1 MIDLTLRRLKRP
13 AIKGLVPQF
22 GTTVDVT
29 EKNKGGLSTTE
40 VDANMALAYELQ
52 REVVVSTS
60 DETSIV
66 EYNAKIAIVAD
77 EAVTL
82 KMNGASYGGCDIKIT
97 NRGTA
102 TATVEYN
109 DSGSIQ
115 IPPDGYIR
123 MEWTSREW
131 WVEDTM
137 NVQPVGA
144 NIKTFTY
151 VVDSDQALI
160 DWANND
166 RNRGQDYTSVLIK
179 NGVWT
184 CNKGVNLTETG
195 TEVIVGEAGS
205 KLVFDTPK
213 MSGRDVGG
221 VGGDKVLY
229 YAKLERKPSRRVEN
243 VDILVSTGY
252 SDNEYDNSY
261 LYALVNLS
269 NVYNCNVELR
279 GKTPEEM
286 TDVYLT
292 NLYGLYSCY
301 NVKDSTITLT
311 SASTSAMENDYAF
324 GLEQCYGVSLCHVR
338 IGTRLWGAGTL
349 YSPFS
354 NCYGI
359 DRCSISSVHD
369 YTHPT
374 GYEVNYTSMDNSVK
388 APNVPVFKN
397 KDFYGA

>member
-1 MIDLTLRRLKRP
+1 MIDLTLDRLKRP
-13 AIKGLVPQF
+13 AITGLVPNF
-22 GTTVDVT
+22 GTTVEVT

-40 VDANMALAYELQ
+40 IDANMALVYELQ
-52 REVVVSTS
+52 REVNVSTS
-60 DETSIV
+60 DTTSIV
-66 EYNAKIAIVAD
+66 EHEAKVALIGN
-77 EAVTL
+77 ETITL
-82 KMNGASYGGCDIKIT
+82 TLQGASYGGCELKIT
-97 NRGTA
+97 NRGSQTA
-102 TATVEYN
+102 TILYN
-109 DSGSIQ
+109 EGASIQ
-115 IPPDGYIR
+115 IPPRGYLRFI
-123 MEWTSREW
+123 WTLQDW
-131 WVEDTM
+131 WVEQRRNPQED
-137 NVQPVGA
+137 GG
-144 NIKTFTY
+144 NIQTYTY

-166 RNRGQDYTSVLIK
+166 KNKGQDYTSVLIK

-184 CNKGVNLTETG
+184 CNKGVNLTETR

-252 SDNEYDNSY
+252 SDNEYSDAY

-279 GKTPEEM
+279 GKTLEEM
-286 TDVYLT
+286 PDVYLT

-311 SASTSAMENDYAF
+311 SASAAATESDYAY
-324 GLEQCYGVSLCHVR
+324 GLENCYGVSLCHVR
-338 IGTRLWGAGTL
+338 MDTRLWGAGTY

-369 YTHPT
+369 YANPT